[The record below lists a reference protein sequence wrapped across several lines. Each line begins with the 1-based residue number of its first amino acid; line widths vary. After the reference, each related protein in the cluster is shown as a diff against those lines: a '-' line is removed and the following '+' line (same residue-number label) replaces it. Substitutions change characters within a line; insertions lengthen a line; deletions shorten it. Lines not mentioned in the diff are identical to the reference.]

1 MLVAITNDPSFWRP
15 VTHCRLTN
23 ADAFRI
29 YEGVML
35 AGTRAWGPNT
45 GPGTMKNREAAIELA
60 GAHLLK
66 WRDYARVDTSS
77 RGLFR
82 ALVLEVSPSA

>member
-1 MLVAITNDPSFWRP
+1 
-15 VTHCRLTN
+15 
-23 ADAFRI
+23 
-29 YEGVML
+29 
-35 AGTRAWGPNT
+35 
-45 GPGTMKNREAAIELA
+45 MKNREAAIELA
-60 GAHLLK
+60 GAHLVK